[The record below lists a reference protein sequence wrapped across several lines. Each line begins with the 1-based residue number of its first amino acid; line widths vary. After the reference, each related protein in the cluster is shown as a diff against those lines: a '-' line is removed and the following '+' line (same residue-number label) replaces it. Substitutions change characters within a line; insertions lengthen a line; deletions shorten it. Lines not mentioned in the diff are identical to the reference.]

1 MGFRKRQGRCQPCFF
16 PAAHHTHAQRIG
28 AGVHRNGA
36 ADLQQAH
43 LTLCTGVLGTQGGT
57 GLHPQALALVGVI
70 AIAHRDAVV
79 VRRAAVGSQIV
90 HQLLQRL
97 FKALLPAAGHAA
109 GKDLAILEQDHGLD
123 AQHVGGPSG
132 HLADASALD
141 QVVQI
146 AHCEED
152 LVGHL
157 FGFQPGH
164 RLIQR
169 AAGIPHGHSVFHHDG
184 FGDRGRRAVHHLDAG
199 IGVVL
204 QHQFPGIAGAAHTAA
219 HLAGEHQTQHI
230 PASSSMGPEGRF
242 HSPRWRQGW
251 SWGYA
256 EGFIHHNW

>member
-1 MGFRKRQGRCQPCFF
+1 MFLSFMHGISPSYGVPEAAGPLSALLF

-109 GKDLAILEQDHGLD
+109 GKDLAILEQDHRLD
-123 AQHVGGPSG
+123 AQHVGCTAR
-132 HLADASALD
+132 HLADAAALD
-141 QVVQI
+141 EIVQI
-146 AHCEED
+146 AYREED
-152 LVGHL
+152 LVGGL
-157 FGFQPGH
+157 
-164 RLIQR
+164 LC
-169 AAGIPHGHSVFHHDG
+169 
-184 FGDRGRRAVHHLDAG
+184 
-199 IGVVL
+199 
-204 QHQFPGIAGAAHTAA
+204 
-219 HLAGEHQTQHI
+219 
-230 PASSSMGPEGRF
+230 
-242 HSPRWRQGW
+242 
-251 SWGYA
+251 SW
-256 EGFIHHNW
+256 